1 MSKQTILPIHIN
13 HSNVVDINNNVNN
26 VNNNNDDDDKMGDIP
41 CTIGQQMAGS
51 LFGFLLS
58 FMALLLTSSNILVVI
73 VMGLCVPIGTRLSAT
88 TNSNLLKINTKN
100 IIIVIIVSLII
111 TTIMLKYVFGCSIPS
126 LVLTSLVASFLND
139 PVMFMINYIM
149 YYYYHH
155 HHDHH
160 YHDKRKDEE

>member
-58 FMALLLTSSNILVVI
+58 FMALLLTSSNLLVVI
-73 VMGLCVPIGTRLSAT
+73 VMGLCVPMGTRLSG

-100 IIIVIIVSLII
+100 IFIVIIVSLII
-111 TTIMLKYVFGCSIPS
+111 TIIMLYVFGCSIPS

-155 HHDHH
+155 HHHDHH